1 MQRRAMLKMLGASA
15 LAGCPFCATSA
26 GAAEKGGSKW
36 SYEGAHGPETWGK
49 NNPSY
54 AACATG
60 TQQSPVDLRNS
71 VAAGLEEIEIFWR
84 PLRLDILNNG
94 HTIRVNAQPGG
105 FMVLEGKRY
114 DLLQFHF
121 HHPSE
126 HAIYGEQYPMEVH
139 FVHKAAD
146 GKLGVL
152 GAFIAEGEENSTINT
167 IWKNVAIAGGSRRIN
182 QFIEPDTL
190 LPDDRSFF
198 RYAGSLTTPPCS
210 EIVDWAVLT
219 QPITASPRQIE
230 AFAALYPMNAR
241 PIQSLNR
248 RFILGSF

>member
-15 LAGCPFCATSA
+15 LAGCPFCAASA

-36 SYEGAHGPETWGK
+36 SYEGANGPETWGQ
-49 NNPSY
+49 NNPAF

-60 TQQSPVDLRNS
+60 AQQSPVDLRNS

-94 HTIRVNAQPGG
+94 HTIQVNAQPGG
-105 FMVLEGKRY
+105 FMVLEGTRY

-126 HAIYGEQYPMEVH
+126 HTVYGEQYPMEVH

-152 GAFIAEGEENSTINT
+152 GAFIAEGAENATINT
-167 IWKNVAIAGGSRRIN
+167 IWKNVAVAGGSSRVN

-190 LPDDRSFF
+190 LPDDRSYF

-210 EIVDWAVLT
+210 EVVDWAVLT
-219 QPITASPRQIE
+219 QPITASPGQIE
-230 AFAALYPMNAR
+230 AFANLYPMNAR

-248 RFILGSF
+248 RFVLGSF